1 MVTQTLFFAF
11 VAGVAIQRLL
21 ELAKNRRNVRALVAR
36 GGREHAS
43 RHYIAMV
50 LVHALWFVSILY
62 EVGVV
67 GREFY
72 WPLFT
77 FAAVLTLCGNTLR
90 FLSMRA
96 LGERWTTRIVTLPG
110 SKPITGGIY
119 RYFRHPI
126 YVGVCLE
133 IAAIPLLHSAFVT
146 SAVFTILNLLVLR
159 VRIREEEKALRSEG
173 GYDEAF
179 GL

>member
-11 VAGVAIQRLL
+11 IAVIALQRLF
-21 ELAKNRRNVRALVAR
+21 ELRKNRKNVQALVAR

-43 RHYIAMV
+43 RHYVAMV
-50 LVHALWFVSILY
+50 LMHALWFASIVY

-67 GREFY
+67 GREFN
-72 WPLFT
+72 WLLFAV
-77 FAAVLTLCGNTLR
+77 AAVLTLCGNTLR

-110 SKPITGGIY
+110 AKPITGGIY

-126 YVGVCLE
+126 YVGVSLE
-133 IAAIPLLHSAFVT
+133 IAGIPLLHSAYVT
-146 SAVFTILNLLVLR
+146 AAAFTVLNLLVLR